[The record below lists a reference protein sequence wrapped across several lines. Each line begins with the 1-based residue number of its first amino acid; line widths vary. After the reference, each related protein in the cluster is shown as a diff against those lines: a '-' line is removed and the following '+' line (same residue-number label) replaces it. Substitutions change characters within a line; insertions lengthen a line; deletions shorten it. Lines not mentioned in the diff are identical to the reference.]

1 MKQDKKLMLGMTLL
15 FLITF
20 VFFGT
25 LIVTEKLA
33 PLYTNKVKEKFTAYL
48 TKKYKNNN
56 EFTLEKVTYTHQ
68 KYEAKVTNKEN
79 EDLYFTIT
87 YKDKKITDTYKK
99 DYLEGHTLLTKLE
112 KTLEKDI
119 KDYLNQE
126 VKITFPLT
134 LNKYTK
140 TVKKDLLNAN
150 PKKTNMY
157 DISLTIKSVID
168 QTEITNKITTLN
180 NELKSLNIIPNH
192 YNITIKSK
200 NDNDKLTIHN
210 LTQKTIEKNILFQ
223 ITSDIITNKESNLL
237 KNNNITYE
245 YINKGE

>member
-192 YNITIKSK
+192 YNITINSK

>member
-1 MKQDKKLMLGMTLL
+1 
-15 FLITF
+15 
-20 VFFGT
+20 
-25 LIVTEKLA
+25 
-33 PLYTNKVKEKFTAYL
+33 
-48 TKKYKNNN
+48 
-56 EFTLEKVTYTHQ
+56 
-68 KYEAKVTNKEN
+68 
-79 EDLYFTIT
+79 
-87 YKDKKITDTYKK
+87 
-99 DYLEGHTLLTKLE
+99 
-112 KTLEKDI
+112 
-119 KDYLNQE
+119 
-126 VKITFPLT
+126 
-134 LNKYTK
+134 
-140 TVKKDLLNAN
+140 
-150 PKKTNMY
+150 MY

-192 YNITIKSK
+192 YNITINSK

>member
-1 MKQDKKLMLGMTLL
+1 MKQDKKLILGMSLL

-33 PLYTNKVKEKFTAYL
+33 PLYTNKVKEKFIAYL
-48 TKKYKNNN
+48 TKNYKNNS
-56 EFTLEKVTYTHQ
+56 EFTLKNVTYTPQ
-68 KYEAKVTNKEN
+68 KYEAKVTNKKN
-79 EDLYFTIT
+79 KDLYFTIT
-87 YKDKKITDTYKK
+87 YKNKKITDTYKK
-99 DYLEGHTLLTKLE
+99 DYLEGKTLLNKLE
-112 KTLEKDI
+112 KALEKDI
-119 KDYLNQE
+119 KDHLNQE
-126 VKITFPLT
+126 VKVTFPLT

-140 TVKKDLLNAN
+140 IVQEDLLNN
-150 PKKTNMY
+150 NSKKTNMY
-157 DISLTIKSVID
+157 DISLTITSIIN

-192 YNITIKSK
+192 YTITIKSK
-200 NDNDKLTIHN
+200 NNNDKLTIKN

-237 KNNNITYE
+237 KNNNVTFE

>member
-99 DYLEGHTLLTKLE
+99 DYLEGHTLLNKLE

-192 YNITIKSK
+192 YNITINSK